1 MKIGID
7 CRMYGSKFTGI
18 GIYVERLVDYL
29 ANRDDENQYV
39 LFLSKSGMF
48 DCTVDKPNL
57 KKVEA
62 DVRHYSFGEQVVFPY
77 LIAKEGLDLM
87 HFTHFNAP
95 LAYRG
100 KSVVTIHDLTLS
112 FYPGRKMKS
121 SVHRFAYS
129 ATIRSIAKRA
139 VEIFSVSEHTRKD
152 LVEILDIDEDKIVTI
167 HNGVSRE
174 RFEKAVSDE
183 DIAKMKAKLGIER
196 EYFLY
201 TGVFRE
207 HKNLVRLVEAFAEIA
222 EKHSDVDLVLAGK
235 EDPGYRDVRDT
246 IVRLGLSGRVRLPG
260 FVDNDDIPALYKGAS
275 AYVFPSLYEGF
286 GLPVIEAMA
295 AGIPVLCSKGSSL
308 TEVAGEGNAVF
319 FDPLRVDDIARA
331 MDDFLSH
338 PGKKPAL
345 IKKGLERAKD
355 FSWETMG
362 AAVLAE
368 YRKFEP
374 SKKEVPPVESGV
386 SEEVPKTQA

>member
-18 GIYVERLVDYL
+18 GIYVERLVNYL
-29 ANRDDENQYV
+29 TEHDDKNEYV

-48 DCTVDKPNL
+48 DCAVDKPNF

-62 DVRHYSFGEQVVFPY
+62 DVRHYSFGEQVVFPL
-77 LIAKEGLDLM
+77 LIAKEKLDLV

-121 SVHRFAYS
+121 SVHRFAY
-129 ATIRSIAKRA
+129 ALTIRSIAQRA
-139 VEIFSVSEHTRKD
+139 KKIFSVSDHTKKD
-152 LVEILDIDEDKIVTI
+152 LIEILDIDEDKIVTI
-167 HNGVSRE
+167 HNGVSHE
-174 RFEKAVSDE
+174 RFDTEISKE
-183 DIAKMKAKLGIER
+183 DIEKTKATLGIER
-196 EYFLY
+196 KYLLY

-207 HKNLVRLVEAFAEIA
+207 HKNLVRLVEAFAQIA
-222 EKHSDVDLVLAGK
+222 DKFPDVDLVLAGK

-246 IVRLGLSGRVRLPG
+246 IVLLGLSGRVRLPG
-260 FVDNDDIPALYKGAS
+260 FVDNSDIAPLYKGAE
-275 AYVFPSLYEGF
+275 AYIFPSLYEGF
-286 GLPVIEAMA
+286 GLPVLEAMA
-295 AGIPVLCSKGSSL
+295 AGVPVLCSKGSSL
-308 TEVAGEGNAVF
+308 VEVAGEGNAVF

-338 PGKKPAL
+338 PEKKSTL
-345 IKKGLERAKD
+345 VEKGLERVKQ
-355 FSWETMG
+355 FSWEKMG
-362 AAVLAE
+362 EAVLSE
-368 YRKFEP
+368 YRKFA
-374 SKKEVPPVESGV
+374 KEAG
-386 SEEVPKTQA
+386 